1 MQNLEKIWTKAVTK
15 FGNDKGKVMIV
26 IRDMYILKSSGKL
39 WLAMIAEMLLELG
52 YRPSRVDM
60 DVRMNNETN
69 L

>member
-1 MQNLEKIWTKAVTK
+1 
-15 FGNDKGKVMIV
+15 MIV

>member
-39 WLAMIAEMLLELG
+39 WLAMIA
-52 YRPSRVDM
+52 
-60 DVRMNNETN
+60 
-69 L
+69 